1 MTDETDGDYVDSYED
16 VSKFHL
22 DDERERALLPAGKKA
37 EKPAVKKKR
46 RSSRT

>member
-1 MTDETDGDYVDSYED
+1 MQKLAVYTGEALEE
-16 VSKFHL
+16 L
-22 DDERERALLPAGKKA
+22 ERALLPAGKKA